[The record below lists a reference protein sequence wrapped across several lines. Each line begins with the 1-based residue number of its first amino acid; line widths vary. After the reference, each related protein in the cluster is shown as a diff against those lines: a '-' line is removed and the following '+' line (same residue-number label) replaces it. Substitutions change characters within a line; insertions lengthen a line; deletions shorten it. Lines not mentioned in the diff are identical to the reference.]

1 MSQPVRIK
9 NGRLEK
15 KIKYKNMIK
24 IFLKLKFLIKKIFVN
39 SKSWQHWSSH
49 GAGPYFLEHIE
60 EIHSGNIPE
69 RYQRITK
76 FVKGPTVI
84 DIGCGEGLLPLALAN
99 KQKVLGIDASEKRI
113 DIAKKLQKDI
123 FTKSK
128 KNVFFKCKNAT
139 DLILKDN
146 HDCKVIVFN
155 RSLYHFE
162 EDIHKILNA
171 IKTSKSINEL
181 VLVGH
186 NDKRNMS
193 PTQHRLGEWI
203 KYSQI
208 KGMIEVFNFLNY
220 KYDVVRD
227 DINDP
232 IVHGIKNL

>member
-1 MSQPVRIK
+1 
-9 NGRLEK
+9 
-15 KIKYKNMIK
+15 MIK
-24 IFLKLKFLIKKIFVN
+24 FFQKLKFFIKKKIYVN

-49 GAGPYFLEHIE
+49 GAGPYFREHSK
-60 EIHSGNIPE
+60 EIYLGNIPA

-76 FVKGPTVI
+76 FVKGQSVI

-99 KQKVLGIDASEKRI
+99 KERVLGIDASEKRI
-113 DIAKKLQKDI
+113 NIAKKLQKEI

-128 KNVFFKCKNAT
+128 NNVFFKCEDAK
-139 DLILKDN
+139 DFILKDN
-146 HDCKVIVFN
+146 HECKAIIFN

-162 EDIHKILNA
+162 EDMHKILDA
-171 IKTSKSINEL
+171 IKISKSINEL
-181 VLVGH
+181 VLVGN

-208 KGMIEVFNFLNY
+208 KGMIEVFNLINY
-220 KYDVVRD
+220 KYNVVND

>member
-1 MSQPVRIK
+1 
-9 NGRLEK
+9 
-15 KIKYKNMIK
+15 MIK
-24 IFLKLKFLIKKIFVN
+24 FFQKLKFFIKKKIYVN

-49 GAGPYFLEHIE
+49 GAGPYFREHSK
-60 EIHSGNIPE
+60 EIYLGNIPA

-76 FVKGPTVI
+76 FVKGQSVI

-99 KQKVLGIDASEKRI
+99 KERVLGIDASEKRI
-113 DIAKKLQKDI
+113 NIAKKLQKDI

-128 KNVFFKCKNAT
+128 NNVFFKCENAT

-146 HDCKVIVFN
+146 HDCKVIIFN

-171 IKTSKSINEL
+171 IKISKSINEL
-181 VLVGH
+181 VLVGN

-208 KGMIEVFNFLNY
+208 KGMIEAFDFINY
-220 KYDVVRD
+220 KYDVVSD

>member
-1 MSQPVRIK
+1 MNFFQ
-9 NGRLEK
+9 
-15 KIKYKNMIK
+15 
-24 IFLKLKFLIKKIFVN
+24 KLKFFIKKKFYDN

-49 GAGPYFLEHIE
+49 GAGPYFREHIE
-60 EIHSGNIPE
+60 EIYLGNIPA

-76 FVKGPTVI
+76 FVKGPSVI
-84 DIGCGEGLLPLALAN
+84 DIGCGEGLLPLALAY
-99 KQKVLGIDASEKRI
+99 KKKVLGIDASEKRI
-113 DIAKKLQKDI
+113 NIAKKLQKEI

-128 KNVFFKCKNAT
+128 NNVFFKCENAK
-139 DLILKDN
+139 DFILKDN
-146 HDCKVIVFN
+146 HECNTIIFN

-171 IKTSKSINEL
+171 IKISKSINEL
-181 VLVGH
+181 VLVGN

-208 KGMIEVFNFLNY
+208 KGMIEVFNLINY

-232 IVHGIKNL
+232 IVYGIKNL